1 MREAIDSMKPSKLN
15 SIGKKVRK
23 LTSINERENLG
34 KSIENMKKSISW
46 NWFSQIQWAGGFL
59 MWNLFFGMGK

>member
-34 KSIENMKKSISW
+34 KSIENMKKSIS
-46 NWFSQIQWAGGFL
+46 
-59 MWNLFFGMGK
+59 